1 MKTTVEL
8 NDALLA
14 QARDLAHREGRTF
27 KSVLEEALHALL
39 VQHGTVGDFVLEDC
53 SVGRGWLREEWSRR
67 SLNDA
72 IDDVR
77 ERDFA

>member
-39 VQHGTVGDFVLEDC
+39 VQHSTAGDFVLSDC
-53 SVGRGWLREEWSRR
+53 SVGRGWLREEWADR
-67 SLNDA
+67 SLERV
-72 IDDVR
+72 IDNSR
-77 ERDFA
+77 EREFS